1 MEREKEYDGVNWHEC
16 ANEWFKE
23 DYIQSVLEAATYQ
36 AQDKH
41 YVQSLIEKAATGVG
55 LSHREAAVL
64 MRVEDSELVEEMEHT
79 AKSLKEKIYGKRVV
93 LFAPLY
99 VSDYCVN
106 GCEYCG
112 YKHSNCELER
122 KKLTM
127 EELER
132 EVKALEEL
140 GHKRIALELGE
151 DPINNPIEYVLEC
164 IDTIYKMKFKNG
176 QIRRINVNIAATTIE
191 DYKKLKE
198 ADIGTYILFQE
209 TYHKPTY
216 ERVHPNGPK
225 HNYSYHTSAFHR
237 VMLGGIDDVGFGVLY
252 GLYDY
257 KYETIAMLMHAE
269 KLEED
274 MGVGPHTISVPRI
287 RPAENVETSQYPG
300 VDDKAFK
307 HIITVLRLAV
317 PYTGLIIST
326 REDGKLREEALELG
340 ISQMSAGSCTA
351 VGGYQT
357 PHHKPQFEVEDHRTP
372 QEVIKDLLQRGYIPS
387 YCTACYR
394 QGRTGD
400 RFMQFAKSG
409 EIGSICTPN
418 ALLTLNEYLNDYGD
432 ETLQQ
437 IGKKV
442 IWEQLET
449 MENETARTKAKE
461 WIKRIDAG
469 ERDFRF

>member
-1 MEREKEYDGVNWHEC
+1 
-16 ANEWFKE
+16 
-23 DYIQSVLEAATYQ
+23 
-36 AQDKH
+36 
-41 YVQSLIEKAATGVG
+41 
-55 LSHREAAVL
+55 
-64 MRVEDSELVEEMEHT
+64 
-79 AKSLKEKIYGKRVV
+79 
-93 LFAPLY
+93 
-99 VSDYCVN
+99 VN

-357 PHHKPQFEVEDHRTP
+357 PHHTPQFEVEDHRTP